1 MMHPPG
7 TATPLPELHRSNLIV
22 PVTQQRFVE
31 SAHRRGADCVTLDL
45 EDGVAPSEKE
55 RAWKALEHSV
65 ELVVRGGCRVE
76 VRVNRPMRLLVL
88 DIEAAVLPGV
98 SAIRL
103 PKVESAGEV
112 QRVSELI
119 LELENERG
127 LAPFSIGLQALI
139 ETPAGLLAAASI
151 ARADP
156 RLTSIGLGCLDLA
169 AACGFAASVENLA
182 APSQMVVVAA
192 RAAGIKARGL
202 AGAVGNFSDLEAFRQ
217 LARRSRLMGLTEGG
231 AIHPSQV
238 PILNEE
244 FGVSEVEIHQAQE
257 ILAMAQLHFSQ
268 GVGAFAYRG
277 QMIDR
282 PIVEAARHTLAI
294 AEAVVA
300 ARDRLSVT

>member
-1 MMHPPG
+1 MHPPG

-55 RAWKALEHSV
+55 RARKALEHSV

-156 RLTSIGLGCLDLA
+156 RLTSSGLGCLDLA

-217 LARRSRLMGLTEGG
+217 LARRSRDRAPRL
-231 AIHPSQV
+231 
-238 PILNEE
+238 
-244 FGVSEVEIHQAQE
+244 
-257 ILAMAQLHFSQ
+257 LASSS
-268 GVGAFAYRG
+268 R
-277 QMIDR
+277 
-282 PIVEAARHTLAI
+282 
-294 AEAVVA
+294 
-300 ARDRLSVT
+300 

>member
-55 RAWKALEHSV
+55 RARKALEHSV

-169 AACGFAASVENLA
+169 AAFGFAGSVENL
-182 APSQMVVVAA
+182 
-192 RAAGIKARGL
+192 
-202 AGAVGNFSDLEAFRQ
+202 
-217 LARRSRLMGLTEGG
+217 
-231 AIHPSQV
+231 
-238 PILNEE
+238 
-244 FGVSEVEIHQAQE
+244 
-257 ILAMAQLHFSQ
+257 
-268 GVGAFAYRG
+268 
-277 QMIDR
+277 
-282 PIVEAARHTLAI
+282 
-294 AEAVVA
+294 
-300 ARDRLSVT
+300 